1 MTESTPA
8 IKRETGQRTEERGIA
23 LMVAMFA
30 LLILTLIGLAML
42 TRATTEVLINDNF
55 KRSKTTF
62 LAAEAGTEE
71 ARFRL
76 TPAAGANRIDTLFPS
91 DGTESTKVV
100 YIRANSSIVPTDQS
114 SSNPYR
120 DSEYL
125 VIRTRDSSGSQTST
139 TSTLYG
145 SSPTYLTSIIT
156 GTVPYSWVK
165 VTRKTETLAGQD
177 VDNVTT
183 NQNFP
188 VFYGPLDIN
197 GKISQYVR
205 DAANAL
211 THNITY
217 SNPVYLIT
225 TMSLDA
231 TGAQRK
237 IQTEL
242 VVMPPIEANAAIDSF
257 QNVDFQG
264 TLDIDGHDEC
274 HPGDDNYA
282 VYGVS
287 SAGTID
293 STNGSQTVEGRDPP
307 PPAAPGSDSV
317 CPGCPF
323 NHDVPALIDRLKK
336 HPIFQPISTTGTGV
350 SCSGSPLSCSGS
362 NAQLG
367 TPPPTPGGSGGTPK
381 FYYSPGDLRLTGNGS
396 LGYGILVVDG
406 DVEFHGGI
414 YFEGIIIAKGTF
426 NFTGGGSDAINI
438 RGAVIA
444 GDSISD
450 TTTDIGGSIDVQY
463 NSCSIA
469 NVFTQMPMTRL
480 TFKDRALY

>member
-1 MTESTPA
+1 MNNPKNRMKQKSG
-8 IKRETGQRTEERGIA
+8 RRRDERGIA
-23 LMVAMFA
+23 LMVSMFA

-55 KRSKTTF
+55 KRSKSTF

-76 TPAAGANRIDTLFPS
+76 TPAAAANRIDTLFPD

-100 YIRANSSIVPTDQS
+100 YIRANTSIVPIDQN
-114 SSNPYR
+114 SSNRYR
-120 DSEYL
+120 DSEYAI
-125 VIRTRDSSGSQTST
+125 IRTRNSSGSQTST

-145 SSPTYLTSIIT
+145 NAPTYLTSIIT
-156 GTVPYSWVK
+156 GTVPFSWVK
-165 VTRKTETLAGQD
+165 ITRKTETLAGQN
-177 VDNVTT
+177 VDSLST

-188 VFYGPLDIN
+188 VFFGSLDIN

-205 DAANAL
+205 DAVNAL
-211 THNITY
+211 THIREH

-242 VVMPPIEANAAIDSF
+242 VVMPPVEAKAAVDSY

-274 HPGDDNYA
+274 HPGDDNYT
-282 VYGVS
+282 VYGVNS
-287 SAGTID
+287 PGTID
-293 STNGSQTVEGRDPP
+293 NPNGSQEVTGLENPLSP
-307 PPAAPGSDSV
+307 PGSPSL

-323 NHDVPALIDRLKK
+323 NHDVPELINRLKT
-336 HPIFQPISTTGTGV
+336 HPMFQPITAAGAT
-350 SCSGSPLSCSGS
+350 CSGTPLSCSQQ

-367 TPPPTPGGSGGTPK
+367 TPPSTPGGPGGTPK
-381 FYYSPGDLRLTGNGS
+381 FYYSPGDLHLSGNGS

-406 DVEFHGGI
+406 DIEFNGGI

-426 NFTGGGSDAINI
+426 NFTGGGADSINI
-438 RGAVIA
+438 RGAIIA
-444 GDSISD
+444 GDSIND
-450 TTTDIGGSIDVQY
+450 TTTDLGGSIDVQY

-469 NVFTQMPMTRL
+469 NIFTQMPITRL